1 MNVTTKANKQGTLT
15 IDAKAQAAILT
26 VDGVN
31 KLVAFVRDS
40 KKVVVKNDMV
50 LNPGDL
56 SYVKQELSKFVKKED
71 AGKKRK

>member
-15 IDAKAQAAILT
+15 IDAKAQTAILT

-40 KKVVVKNDMV
+40 KKEVVKNDM
-50 LNPGDL
+50 
-56 SYVKQELSKFVKKED
+56 
-71 AGKKRK
+71 